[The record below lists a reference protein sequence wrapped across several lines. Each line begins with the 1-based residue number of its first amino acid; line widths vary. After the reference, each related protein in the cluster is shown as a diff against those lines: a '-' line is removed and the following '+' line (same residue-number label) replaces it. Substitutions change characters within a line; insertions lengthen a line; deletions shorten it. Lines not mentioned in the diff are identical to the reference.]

1 MLTLNKSPI
10 IGAMM
15 KAKIICVA
23 YAAIFLLISGCS
35 SIEVSENYDTSYDF
49 TKLKTYDWI
58 PVENKKNK
66 LTVKQIQNELK
77 NQLAAKGFRT
87 NASNPDFLIA
97 LHGGTEEKV
106 SIRSTNYGYNY
117 GHWYGGSHGA
127 TYYTGGVEVYEYKEG
142 TLILDIIDAKNKE
155 VIFQS
160 TTITTLSDNMSME
173 KRQKKI
179 KQVIEKAIKAF
190 PPSVRKK

>member
-1 MLTLNKSPI
+1 MLTLNEVPN

-15 KAKIICVA
+15 KTKMIGVA

-58 PVENKKNK
+58 PVDNKNK
-66 LTVKQIQNELK
+66 LVVKQIKNELK
-77 NQLAAKGFRT
+77 NQLAVKGFRT

-97 LHGGTEEKV
+97 LHGGTQEKV
-106 SIRSTNYGYNY
+106 TIRSTNTGYTY
-117 GHWYGGSHGA
+117 GHWYGGNRSA
-127 TYYTGGVEVYEYKEG
+127 YYTGGVETYEYKEG
-142 TLILDIIDAKNKE
+142 TLVLNIIDAKSKE

-160 TTITTLSDNMSME
+160 TTITPLSQSMSME
-173 KRQKKI
+173 KRQEKI
-179 KQVIEKAIKAF
+179 KKVIEKAIKSF

>member
-1 MLTLNKSPI
+1 MLTLNKLPN

-58 PVENKKNK
+58 PVKNK
-66 LTVKQIQNELK
+66 INKLVVKQIKNELK
-77 NQLAAKGFRT
+77 NQLAAKGFKA

-106 SIRSTNYGYNY
+106 SIHSTNYGYTY
-117 GHWYGGSHGA
+117 GRWYGGRHGA

-142 TLILDIIDAKNKE
+142 TLILDIIDAKTKE

-160 TTITTLSDNMSME
+160 TTITTLSRNMTME

-179 KQVIEKAIKAF
+179 KKVIEKAIKAF